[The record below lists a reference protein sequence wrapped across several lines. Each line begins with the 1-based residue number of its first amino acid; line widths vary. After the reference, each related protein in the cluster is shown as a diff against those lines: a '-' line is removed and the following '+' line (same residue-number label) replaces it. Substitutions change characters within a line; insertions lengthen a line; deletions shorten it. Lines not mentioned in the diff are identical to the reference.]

1 MKPSLSRL
9 LRPQSIAVVGG
20 GAWCRAV
27 IGQLAKAGYDGP
39 VWPVHPTATEIGGFR
54 VFSSLNDLPYPPD
67 STYVGI
73 NREATVGA
81 IATLAAMGAGGA
93 VCFAAGFAEVADG
106 ADLNAALLAA
116 AGDMPIL
123 GPNCY
128 GFINMLDGA
137 LLWPDQ
143 HGCVPTDR
151 GVAILT
157 QSSNIAINLT
167 MQARALPVAYV
178 ITCGNQAQTT
188 QAQIA
193 LNLLDDPRVTAIGV
207 HVEGFGDVSD
217 WQALA
222 RKAAERGVPIVALKV
237 GRSVAARSATISHTA
252 SLAGGDAGAQAL
264 LDRLGISRVDDL
276 STFLETLKL
285 LHVTG
290 PLKSGK
296 IASISCS
303 GGEASLVADLAQGR
317 KLEFPDLTA
326 RQRTDLFAA
335 LGPKVALANPLDY
348 HTYIWRDTDAMTKA
362 FCAMIEPELAL
373 TLLIVDF
380 PRADRCDPSDWDCTI
395 DAALA
400 TRARTGGSLAMVAT
414 MPELMPEAVASRLLA
429 GGVTPLNGLTEALT
443 AVVAARMHR
452 PPDLS
457 VDLLLPGDARQS
469 ITLTEAQSKA
479 ALAAFGLAIPRFGRA
494 LSPHAAF
501 QVALTLTPPFVLK
514 GEGLAH
520 KSEAGAVILN
530 LQSAKDVGASAEA
543 MSLDSYLVEEMIE
556 AVVAELLVGIVRD
569 PAHGFVL
576 TLAAGG
582 VLTEVLTDSV
592 SLLVPA
598 SDASI
603 LQALKGLKCF
613 KLLSGYRGKPAAD
626 MAALLQAIAAIQSYV
641 IANCDRLE
649 EVEVNPLLCTAT
661 RAVAADALIRTAP

>member
-1 MKPSLSRL
+1 MKSSLARL

-39 VWPVHPTATEIGGFR
+39 VWPVHPTASEIGGFR

-317 KLEFPDLTA
+317 NLEFPDLTA

-380 PRADRCDPSDWDCTI
+380 PRADRCDPSDWGCTI

-429 GGVTPLNGLTEALT
+429 GGVTPLNGLTEAMA
-443 AVVAARMHR
+443 AVAAARMHTR
-452 PPDLS
+452 LDLTI
-457 VDLLLPGDARQS
+457 DLLLPGDARQTT
-469 ITLTEAQSKA
+469 TLTEAQSKA

-494 LSPHAAF
+494 LSPHSAL

-543 MSLDSYLVEEMIE
+543 MSLDSFLVEEMIE

-582 VLTEVLTDSV
+582 VLTEVLK
-592 SLLVPA
+592 
-598 SDASI
+598 I
-603 LQALKGLKCF
+603 G
-613 KLLSGYRGKPAAD
+613 
-626 MAALLQAIAAIQSYV
+626 
-641 IANCDRLE
+641 
-649 EVEVNPLLCTAT
+649 
-661 RAVAADALIRTAP
+661 RAHV